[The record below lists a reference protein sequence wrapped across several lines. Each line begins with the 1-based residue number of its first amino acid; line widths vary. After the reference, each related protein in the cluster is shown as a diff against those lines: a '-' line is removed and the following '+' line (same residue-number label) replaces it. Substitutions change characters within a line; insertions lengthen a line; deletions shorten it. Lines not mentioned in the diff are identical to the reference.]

1 MRFLRPSFV
10 VRGAFVAVL
19 LSAANLGAESLLSP
33 AVAEIVRIEVEFFE
47 NGDPTPVNR
56 ATVYTANRRVRV
68 EQRGADSSNP
78 SPVFVYRGD
87 LDRLYSI
94 VESARSYVVLER
106 SMVDRLGSGARLARR
121 EVDRQLQ
128 GVPADQ
134 QRLYGHLLGTAP
146 LDPANP
152 GDPLV
157 VARTGEMDTAAGY
170 PCRRATISRSGRL
183 LASGCVADWEVV
195 GLTPEDVE
203 VFRSLALL
211 ARDAMSSQSPIPKEL
226 VPGQPLDLI
235 VQLGGMPIHFERA
248 GVVAGENSVR
258 VVSVERIPARDSL
271 FEIPEGFTA
280 RTGMAGL
287 AGFASLFSRSD
298 RTAAAGASPSRSPSA
313 APGPAAI
320 DASADP
326 SSIGMPS
333 QTPSPASELEFEAA
347 AVSDRRP
354 SRPPSRWTPKPYRS
368 ISLFGDP

>member
-1 MRFLRPSFV
+1 MRFARSSIV
-10 VRGAFVAVL
+10 ARGLFAAAFLEAFL
-19 LSAANLGAESLLSP
+19 PASRLAAESP
-33 AVAEIVRIEVEFFE
+33 APSVGSEIVRIEVEFFE

-56 ATVYTANRRVRV
+56 ATVFSSNRRVRV
-68 EQRGADSSNP
+68 EQRGSDPSSP

-87 LDRLYSI
+87 QDRLYSI

-121 EVDRQLQ
+121 EVGRQLE
-128 GVPADQ
+128 GVPEDQ
-134 QRLYGHLLGTAP
+134 QRLYGHLLGTGP
-146 LDPANP
+146 LDAANP

-157 VARTGEMDTAAGY
+157 VARTDEMESAAGY

-183 LASGCVADWEVV
+183 LASGCIADWEVV

-211 ARDAMSSQSPIPKEL
+211 ARDAMASRSPIPKEL

-248 GVVAGENSVR
+248 GAVAGENSVR

-271 FEIPEGFTA
+271 FEVPEGFTA
-280 RTGMAGL
+280 RTGLAGL
-287 AGFASLFSRSD
+287 AGFASLFSRAS
-298 RTAAAGASPSRSPSA
+298 RPASPDPGPSPSPSA
-313 APGPAAI
+313 SPGPAAI
-320 DASADP
+320 DASSDP
-326 SSIGMPS
+326 MPLG
-333 QTPSPASELEFEAA
+333 EEEAVT
-347 AVSDRRP
+347 VSDRRP
-354 SRPPSRWTPKPYRS
+354 PRAPSRSTSTPYRS